1 MPDRVL
7 VTGAAGHVGRAVL
20 DLLARENVAVTALVL
35 PPGGASGA
43 GSPGDGA
50 RGGGSSGGA
59 GGTGGTGGA
68 PPDDHVIDELPADR
82 VVVGDARDP
91 AAVAEAMKGADGVIH
106 LAALP
111 SPRLGTPE
119 DVFTGNARA
128 TFVVL
133 EEAGRRGVRNAVI
146 ASSYAIGGLP
156 FAVRPM
162 SPPYLPVDVA
172 TPLRITDPYA
182 LSKQAD
188 EATAAMMAL
197 RHRMTTVALRLPYV
211 GDAAHRLPAM
221 AARYARTPEVG
232 AADMWSYLDIRDA
245 ARALLLSLSVAV
257 PGSHVLYVAAPETLT
272 SLPTERLLDLYHP
285 EVPRRR
291 RFPGRTVPIDL
302 EPASALLGFTAR
314 HIHPVP
320 AED

>member
-20 DLLARENVAVTALVL
+20 ALLARENVAATALVL
-35 PPGGASGA
+35 PPGDGV
-43 GSPGDGA
+43 PGGQLDG
-50 RGGGSSGGA
+50 
-59 GGTGGTGGA
+59 
-68 PPDDHVIDELPADR
+68 ELPADR
-82 VVVGDARDP
+82 IVVGDARDP
-91 AAVAEAMKGADGVIH
+91 AAVAEAMKGADGVVH

-119 DVFTGNARA
+119 DVFTGNVRA

-133 EEAGRRGVRNAVI
+133 EEAGRRGVGNAVI

-156 FAVRPM
+156 FAVRPV

-197 RHRMTTVALRLPYV
+197 RHGMTTVALRLPFV
-211 GDAAHRLPAM
+211 GDAVHRLPET
-221 AARYARTPEVG
+221 AARYARSPQAG

-245 ARALLLSLSVAV
+245 ARALLLSLSVTV
-257 PGSHVLYVAAPETLT
+257 PGSHVLYVAAPETL
-272 SLPTERLLDLYHP
+272 SPLPTERLLDLCHP
-285 EVPRRR
+285 GVSRRR

>member
-7 VTGAAGHVGRAVL
+7 VTGAAGNVGRAVL
-20 DLLARENVAVTALVL
+20 DLLARENVTATALVL
-35 PPGGASGA
+35 PPGGPSRDGTPD
-43 GSPGDGA
+43 GHGD
-50 RGGGSSGGA
+50 
-59 GGTGGTGGA
+59 
-68 PPDDHVIDELPADR
+68 LPADR
-82 VVVGDARDP
+82 VVTGDARDP
-91 AAVAEAMKGADGVIH
+91 AAVAEAMKDADAVIH

-111 SPRLGTPE
+111 SPDLGTPE
-119 DVFTGNARA
+119 EVFTGNARA

-133 EEAGRRGVRNAVI
+133 EEAGRRGAGNAVI

-156 FAVRPM
+156 FAVRPT

-197 RHRMTTVALRLPYV
+197 RHGMTTVALRLPFV
-211 GDAAHRLPAM
+211 GDAERRLPEA
-221 AARYARTPEVG
+221 AARYADRPETG
-232 AADMWSYLDIRDA
+232 AADLWSYLDVRDA
-245 ARALLLSLSVAV
+245 ARALLLSLSVTA
-257 PGSHVLYVAAPETLT
+257 PGSHVLYVAAPQTL
-272 SLPTERLLDLYHP
+272 SPLPTEYLLDLCHP
-285 EVPRRR
+285 GVPRRR

-314 HIHPVP
+314 HVHPV
-320 AED
+320 AEG